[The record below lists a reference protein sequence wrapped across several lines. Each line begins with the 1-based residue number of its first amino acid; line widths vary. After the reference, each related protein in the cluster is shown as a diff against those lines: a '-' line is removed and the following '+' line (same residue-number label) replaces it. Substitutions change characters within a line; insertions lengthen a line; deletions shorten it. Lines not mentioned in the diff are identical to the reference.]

1 MKFNLQKPLN
11 TMSTEELL
19 NLEGDIHTELVKRLE
34 YKKELTRNKLSRKDV
49 VLKARNEIETLR
61 YYDDLYRI
69 KNGILVRS
77 TFIENAEKRT
87 VVCILK
93 GHVTNDI
100 YSKGIAKCDPDDVF
114 NAYIGKA
121 IALYRALKYDVP
133 EYLFNAPQP
142 KQIKEGD
149 VVKSKHT
156 DNVYI
161 INTQLARQGEA
172 NYAGINSVVA
182 HDGILLDDTD
192 REEYK

>member
-19 NLEGDIHTELVKRLE
+19 NLQGDIHTELVKRLE

-114 NAYIGKA
+114 NSDIGKA
-121 IALYRALKYDVP
+121 IALYRALGLDVP
-133 EYLFNAPQP
+133 EYLYNAPKP
-142 KQIKEGD
+142 EKAANGDIIKSNITGYIYTID
-149 VVKSKHT
+149 
-156 DNVYI
+156 DNNCFKDGY
-161 INTQLARQGEA
+161 THS
-172 NYAGINSVVA
+172 NSAVA
-182 HDGILLDDTD
+182 HDCVILNDAGRL
-192 REEYK
+192 EYQ

>member
-19 NLEGDIHTELVKRLE
+19 NLQGDIHTELVKRLE

-49 VLKARNEIETLR
+49 VLKAKNEIKTLR

-69 KNGILVRS
+69 KNGILVRP

-114 NAYIGKA
+114 NADIGKA
-121 IALYRALKYDVP
+121 IALYRALKLDVP
-133 EYLFNAPQP
+133 EYLLNSEQP
-142 KQIKEGD
+142 KKSSLGD
-149 VVKSKHT
+149 IIESNISGFIYVVGTETDGKH
-156 DNVYI
+156 D
-161 INTQLARQGEA
+161 
-172 NYAGINSVVA
+172 YAHINSVA
-182 HDGILLDDTD
+182 AADCAILDDTN
-192 REEYK
+192 RLEYK